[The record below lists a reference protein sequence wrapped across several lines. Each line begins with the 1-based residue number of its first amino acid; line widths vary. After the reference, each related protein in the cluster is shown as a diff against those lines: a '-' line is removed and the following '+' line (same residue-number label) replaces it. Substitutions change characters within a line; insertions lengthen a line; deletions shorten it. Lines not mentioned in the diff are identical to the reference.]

1 MSTSALSFPTQR
13 YYRIAVSTFFFI
25 QGICFASWASRIPDI
40 KNKLQLTDG
49 QLGGI
54 LLGLPLGQLT
64 AMAMSGYLV
73 SKLGSKTTLT
83 IGSLI
88 YPAVLVL
95 IGSIHNAWQLTAA
108 LFLFGI
114 SGNLTNISVNT
125 QAVGVERLYRRSIM
139 ASFHGIWSL
148 GGFAGGL
155 VSTVMVT
162 KNIAPQQHFILIYCL
177 ALILMLSARKFV
189 LPRDAAAKT
198 AKGPIFV
205 KPDAAILRLGLIA
218 FACMVCEGTMFD
230 WSGIYF
236 EKVLR
241 VPKDLTRIG
250 YVAFMCTMASG
261 RLLAD
266 KWVTKF
272 GVQTIL
278 KSSGLIIL
286 AGLLTAVIF
295 PYLATATLGFLLVG
309 IGVSSVVPMTYS
321 LAGKSKTML
330 PGVALAAVSSIGF
343 LGFLLGPPI
352 IGFIAEAFN
361 LRVSF
366 TVIAILGLGT
376 TLLAGKIKTD

>member
-1 MSTSALSFPTQR
+1 MSTLSLSFPTQR
-13 YYRIAVSTFFFI
+13 YYRIAVSAFFFI

-49 QLGGI
+49 QLGGV

-95 IGSIHNAWQLTAA
+95 IGSVTNVWQLTAA
-108 LFLFGI
+108 LFLFGV

-148 GGFAGGL
+148 AGFTGGL
-155 VSTVMVT
+155 ISTLMVS
-162 KNIAPQQHFILIYCL
+162 KNMPPQQHFIIIYLL
-177 ALILMLSARKFV
+177 ALCIMLSARRFV
-189 LPRDAAAKT
+189 LPRDAAVKAV
-198 AKGPIFV
+198 KGPIFV

-236 EKVLR
+236 EKVLN
-241 VPKDLTRIG
+241 VPKDLTRVG

-272 GVQTIL
+272 GVQNIL
-278 KSSGLIIL
+278 KASGIIIL
-286 AGLLTAVIF
+286 AGLLLAVIF
-295 PYLATATLGFLLVG
+295 PYLIPATIGFLLVG

-352 IGFIAEAFN
+352 IGFIAEASS

-366 TVIAILGLGT
+366 AVIAVLGLGT
-376 TLLAGKIKTD
+376 TVLAGKVKTD

>member
-1 MSTSALSFPTQR
+1 MSTLSLSFPTQR
-13 YYRIAVSTFFFI
+13 YYRIAVSAFFFI

-49 QLGGI
+49 QLGGV

-95 IGSIHNAWQLTAA
+95 IGSVTNVWQLTAS
-108 LFLFGI
+108 LFLFGV

-148 GGFAGGL
+148 AGFTGGL
-155 VSTVMVT
+155 ISTLMVA
-162 KNIAPQQHFILIYCL
+162 KNMPPQQHFMMIYLL
-177 ALILMLSARKFV
+177 ALGIMLSARRFV
-189 LPRDAAAKT
+189 LPRDAAVKAV
-198 AKGPIFV
+198 KGPIFV

-236 EKVLR
+236 EKVLN
-241 VPKDLTRIG
+241 VPKDLTRVG

-272 GVQTIL
+272 GVQNIL
-278 KSSGLIIL
+278 KASDIIIL
-286 AGLLTAVIF
+286 ASLLLAVIF
-295 PYLATATLGFLLVG
+295 PYLIPATIGFLLVG

-352 IGFIAEAFN
+352 IGFIAEASS

-366 TVIAILGLGT
+366 AVIAVLGFGT
-376 TLLAGKIKTD
+376 TVLAGKVKTD

>member
-1 MSTSALSFPTQR
+1 MSTLSLSFPTQR
-13 YYRIAVSTFFFI
+13 YYRIAVSAFFFI

-49 QLGGI
+49 QLGGV

-95 IGSIHNAWQLTAA
+95 IGSVTNVWQLTAS
-108 LFLFGI
+108 LFLFGV

-148 GGFAGGL
+148 AGFTGGL
-155 VSTVMVT
+155 ISTLMVA
-162 KNIAPQQHFILIYCL
+162 KNMPPQQHFMMIYLL
-177 ALILMLSARKFV
+177 ALGIMLSARRFV
-189 LPRDAAAKT
+189 LPRDAAVKAV
-198 AKGPIFV
+198 KGPIFV

-236 EKVLR
+236 EKVLK
-241 VPKDLTRIG
+241 VPKDLTRVG

-272 GVQTIL
+272 GVQNIL
-278 KSSGLIIL
+278 KASGIIIL
-286 AGLLTAVIF
+286 AGLLLPVIF
-295 PYLATATLGFLLVG
+295 PYLIPATIGFLLVG

-352 IGFIAEAFN
+352 IGFIAEASS
-361 LRVSF
+361 LRISF
-366 TVIAILGLGT
+366 AVIAVLGLGT
-376 TLLAGKIKTD
+376 TVLAGKVKTS

>member
-1 MSTSALSFPTQR
+1 MSTLSLSFPTQR
-13 YYRIAVSTFFFI
+13 YYRIAVSAFFFI

-49 QLGGI
+49 QLGGV

-95 IGSIHNAWQLTAA
+95 IGSVTNVWQLTAS
-108 LFLFGI
+108 LFLFGV

-148 GGFAGGL
+148 AGFTGGL
-155 VSTVMVT
+155 ISTLMVA
-162 KNIAPQQHFILIYCL
+162 KNMPPQQHFMMIYLL
-177 ALILMLSARKFV
+177 ALGIMLSARRFV
-189 LPRDAAAKT
+189 LPRDAAVKAV
-198 AKGPIFV
+198 KGPIFV

-236 EKVLR
+236 EKVLN
-241 VPKDLTRIG
+241 VPKDLTRVG

-272 GVQTIL
+272 GVQNIL
-278 KSSGLIIL
+278 KASGIIIL
-286 AGLLTAVIF
+286 ASLLLAVIF
-295 PYLATATLGFLLVG
+295 PYLIPATIGFLLVG

-352 IGFIAEAFN
+352 IGFIAEASS

-366 TVIAILGLGT
+366 AVIAVLGFGT
-376 TLLAGKIKTD
+376 TVLAGKVKTD